1 MNMQEGGTMKKLIIL
16 SVILAVILLAENFFA
31 LVNAQDPAKEEKP
44 TFYRLTPGVYVN
56 GFPRFT
62 VTYPK
67 DWVEQRPH
75 PQEVFRAGGPTLSA
89 KFIVNI
95 PFPNP
100 QPVDKLA
107 DLLVSGFKT
116 IAKDVTVA
124 SDKQSRL
131 RDGTPVREVELQ
143 MVLNG
148 VPINYLS
155 IATKKDDMW
164 IMTGVGSERGRM
176 REDWEAILYSLQFEP
191 DKDKPVKVPLDIQ
204 EFFDKVNNDIV
215 SHDLTKVMA
224 NYSDRY
230 LNSGTRKGEM
240 ERVWREIIGL
250 ITSIKGVVTD
260 FVPAGD
266 RAFVAGFVIMN
277 IGTFPISETSIIK
290 ESGEWKWYGNQR
302 DVSP

>member
-1 MNMQEGGTMKKLIIL
+1 MRKLIVL
-16 SVILAVILLAENFFA
+16 SAITAVVLLALSLFA
-31 LVNAQDPAKEEKP
+31 PSHAQDPAKEEKP

-56 GFPRFT
+56 GWPRFT

-67 DWVEQRPH
+67 DWIEQRPH

-100 QPVDKLA
+100 QPLDKLA

-131 RDGTPVREVELQ
+131 RDGTPAREVELQ

-148 VPINYLS
+148 VHIYYLS

-164 IMTGVGSERGRM
+164 IMTGVGSERERM

-191 DKDKPVKVPLDIQ
+191 GKDEPVEVPPDVQ
-204 EFFDKVNNDIV
+204 EFADKVNNDIV
-215 SHDLTKVMA
+215 SHDLAKVMSH
-224 NYSDRY
+224 YSDRF
-230 LNSGTRKGEM
+230 LNLGVRKGEM
-240 ERVWREIIGL
+240 ERLWRKNIGL

-260 FVPAGD
+260 FVPTGD
-266 RAFVAGFVIMN
+266 RAYLTGFVIINN
-277 IGTFPISETSIIK
+277 ITTFPTTETSIIK
-290 ESGEWKWYGNQR
+290 ENGEWKWYGNQR